1 MTLEHS
7 TPARSSTCLA
17 QLMAE
22 LSAERDCVRL
32 VERTH
37 ESLAHELG
45 APWSAALARGA
56 WPLGDLHIV
65 HGVPEHAPGL
75 DAIAVQTDQPVRV
88 TQRGGAVALHVQ
100 RVDATQVSLV
110 YGVAATPGTQTLL
123 HAVGSFLRARLDDLF
138 EVDAARRERELLD
151 RRISDLS
158 LLFKGLDVALS
169 SVKLPQVLH
178 AFMTCVTAGEAIGF
192 NRAFLFLLDASQQ
205 ELCGVLAVGPASG
218 EDAAR
223 IWTRLADERPT
234 LDEKLRR
241 ALDDPHDEPPA
252 PDSLQERI
260 HALRV
265 PLDASYSVLARAV
278 LRADPSPVRFSLD
291 EGPEPFAEEFDSND
305 FVVVPI
311 LGRERTIGVLVADNV
326 YSGEPVNN
334 ERVELL
340 SGLASH
346 IGVIIENVLMF
357 DDVSRRY
364 AELSEVQ
371 SINRA
376 LLSSTDFVEVL
387 GRIAQIS
394 ASMLQAD
401 GSLLFV
407 ADDSSPDLRLEM
419 QFHTSGTVLSDTSI
433 RRCKEIATDALRAS
447 ASVGQRT
454 ASNSDNDAALDLVSA
469 PMRIDNEVA
478 GVLVVYRRAGDEGA
492 RTFDEHSRRFVSIIA
507 DQAAIALLSGRR
519 LQTIR
524 DDQRRIHSLNELLY
538 RNEKLAA
545 LGEAASLIAHEIRNP
560 LTALGGFAR
569 RMLRSS
575 NLQRRD
581 RQAARVIAD
590 EAGRLERILNDQL
603 AFVRSARLQRSAMS
617 INDLVRECETLLRQ
631 QLVDGGTEL
640 ELELDSEIPEV
651 ALDADRMKQVL
662 VNLLMNAIQAVRG
675 SGRVRISTRRR
686 GSTIELDVAN
696 TGPPIAPERRA
707 TLFEPFAT
715 SRQDGTGLGLAV
727 VYQIVTE
734 HDGGIEVVSEREWGT
749 IFRIRLGVG
758 GAQRAVQPESPSRE
772 S

>member
-1 MTLEHS
+1 MEHS
-7 TPARSSTCLA
+7 TPIHSSACLA
-17 QLMAE
+17 HLVAE
-22 LSAERDCVRL
+22 LSAERDCLRL
-32 VERTH
+32 VERAH
-37 ESLAHELG
+37 ESLARELG
-45 APWSAALARGA
+45 APWSVAQATGA
-56 WPLGDLHIV
+56 WPLDGLHIA
-65 HGVPEHAPGL
+65 HDVPEHAPGL
-75 DAIAVQTDQPVRV
+75 DAFDADTDHPVRV
-88 TQRGGAVALHVQ
+88 TKRGGAVSLHVQ
-100 RVDATQVSLV
+100 RVDATQVSLL
-110 YGVAATPGTQTLL
+110 YGVSATPEAQMLL
-123 HAVGSFLRARLDDLF
+123 HAAGSFLRARLDDLF
-138 EVDAARRERELLD
+138 EVDAARREQALLD

-169 SVKLPQVLH
+169 SVKLPQVLR
-178 AFMTCVTAGEAIGF
+178 AFMTCVTAGDAIGF
-192 NRAFLFLLDASQQ
+192 NRAFLFLLDQSHE
-205 ELCGVLAVGPASG
+205 ELRGVLAVGPASSA
-218 EDAAR
+218 DAQR

-234 LDEKLRR
+234 LDETLRR
-241 ALDDPHDEPPA
+241 ALDETSGESPDR
-252 PDSLQERI
+252 DSLAERV
-260 HALRV
+260 HEVRV
-265 PLDASYSVLARAV
+265 PLDASYSVLAQAV
-278 LRADPSPVRFSLD
+278 LRADPSPIRFSRS
-291 EGPEPFAEEFDSND
+291 EVHEPFAEEFDSD
-305 FVVVPI
+305 EFVVVPI

-326 YSGEPVNN
+326 YSGDPVDD
-334 ERVELL
+334 ERIELL

-346 IGVIIENVLMF
+346 VGVIIENVLMF

-364 AELSEVQ
+364 AELNEVQ

-407 ADDSSPDLRLEM
+407 ADETSPDLRLEM
-419 QFHTSGTVLSDTSI
+419 QFHASGTVLSDASI
-433 RRCKEIATDALRAS
+433 RRCTGIAMDALRAS

-454 ASNSDNDAALDLVSA
+454 GLDSDDDAALDLVSA

-492 RTFDEHSRRFVSIIA
+492 HTFDEHSRRFVSIIA

-524 DDQRRIHSLNELLY
+524 DDQRRIHSLNDLLY

-545 LGEAASLIAHEIRNP
+545 LGEAASMIAHEIRNP

-581 RQAARVIAD
+581 RQAAQVIAD

-603 AFVRSARLQRSAMS
+603 AFVRSARLERSAMS
-617 INDLVRECETLLRQ
+617 LNDLVRECHTLLRE
-631 QLVDGGTEL
+631 QLVDGGAEL
-640 ELELDSEIPEV
+640 ELELDPDIPDI

-662 VNLLMNAIQAVRG
+662 VNLLMNAIQVVRG
-675 SGRVRISTRRR
+675 SGRIRISTRRS
-686 GSTIELDVAN
+686 GTSIELDVAN
-696 TGPPIAPERRA
+696 TGPPIARARRA

-715 SRQDGTGLGLAV
+715 TRQDGTGLGLAV

-734 HDGGIEVVSEREWGT
+734 HDGGIEVLSGREWGT
-749 IFRIRLGVG
+749 IFRIRLGVA
-758 GAQRAVQPESPSRE
+758 GAQPAGQTRPPPHGS
-772 S
+772 